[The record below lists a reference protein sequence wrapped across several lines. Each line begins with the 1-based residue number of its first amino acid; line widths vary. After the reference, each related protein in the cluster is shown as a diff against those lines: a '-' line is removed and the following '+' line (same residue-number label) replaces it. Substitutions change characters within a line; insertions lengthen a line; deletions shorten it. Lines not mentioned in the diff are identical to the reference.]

1 MEKFDSIVNLINGT
15 LRDRILI
22 YLLPFVGII
31 FTLYLLFPQI
41 VRFPAAIK
49 QTFGGLFDKEANAKR
64 KAAGEISS
72 FQALAVAIAAQVGT
86 GNVAGVATAIMAGG
100 PGAIFWMWAA
110 ALVGMATIFAE
121 AVLAQKYRTKDKD
134 GNLVGGPAYYLS
146 QGFKNKGL
154 GGLGKFLAAFFA
166 LAIVF
171 ALGFVGNMT
180 QSNSIATVIN
190 NAFNIP
196 LLVVGIAVAIFA
208 GLVFIGGIKRI
219 ANFAEMVVPVMAIVY
234 IGLAIIVMIK
244 FRSQVGSVF
253 SLIFSEAFKAKAV
266 AGGAI
271 GVTMKEAIRFG
282 VSRGLFSNE
291 AGMGSTPQAHAT
303 ANVKHPAEQ
312 GLTGMIGVFIDT
324 GLVCTATAVVV
335 LITKAHEIGAAKGL
349 DGALVT
355 QEAFGIAFP
364 GWGVQA
370 LAICLTF
377 FAFTTVIGWYYFGE
391 TNIKYLFGENGLWP
405 YRIIVI
411 AFIIIGSLFKDIGL
425 VWDIADMVNAI
436 MVIPNLLGLLF
447 LHKEVKG
454 ILKDYDKCKQLKEIK
469 YVYEYE

>member
-1 MEKFDSIVNLINGT
+1 
-15 LRDRILI
+15 
-22 YLLPFVGII
+22 
-31 FTLYLLFPQI
+31 
-41 VRFPAAIK
+41 
-49 QTFGGLFDKEANAKR
+49 
-64 KAAGEISS
+64 
-72 FQALAVAIAAQVGT
+72 
-86 GNVAGVATAIMAGG
+86 
-100 PGAIFWMWAA
+100 
-110 ALVGMATIFAE
+110 
-121 AVLAQKYRTKDKD
+121 
-134 GNLVGGPAYYLS
+134 
-146 QGFKNKGL
+146 
-154 GGLGKFLAAFFA
+154 
-166 LAIVF
+166 
-171 ALGFVGNMT
+171 
-180 QSNSIATVIN
+180 
-190 NAFNIP
+190 
-196 LLVVGIAVAIFA
+196 
-208 GLVFIGGIKRI
+208 
-219 ANFAEMVVPVMAIVY
+219 
-234 IGLAIIVMIK
+234 
-244 FRSQVGSVF
+244 
-253 SLIFSEAFKAKAV
+253 
-266 AGGAI
+266 
-271 GVTMKEAIRFG
+271 
-282 VSRGLFSNE
+282 
-291 AGMGSTPQAHAT
+291 AHAT